1 MPPRVD
7 RGQGSAW
14 KSSTHSFLFLASFD
28 QLTHLLTVCFT
39 SQAQRDIIFELRRI
53 AFDAESDPSNAP
65 GSGTEKR
72 KAMYTKDYKMLGFT
86 VSLPD
91 TNTVDLL
98 PRRSERAPP
107 DRTLTA
113 LPRNTYG
120 HGSPGTGD
128 TERLEGPRRLVHK
141 FMCNIW
147 PLETNPSVGG
157 PRKRARCVAGG
168 PLIKAAGSTRSWSVY
183 CNRRQLEDRVN

>member
-1 MPPRVD
+1 MSAEMVLSALCLTAIPSCWWFWAKPICVLCNASSGID
-7 RGQGSAW
+7 QGQGSAR
-14 KSSTHSFLFLASFD
+14 KSLTHSFLFLASFD

-86 VSLPD
+86 VSFPD

-98 PRRSERAPP
+98 P
-107 DRTLTA
+107 
-113 LPRNTYG
+113 
-120 HGSPGTGD
+120 
-128 TERLEGPRRLVHK
+128 
-141 FMCNIW
+141 
-147 PLETNPSVGG
+147 
-157 PRKRARCVAGG
+157 
-168 PLIKAAGSTRSWSVY
+168 
-183 CNRRQLEDRVN
+183 

>member
-1 MPPRVD
+1 MPGAALPCICKKRFCQLCASLQSLPSVSCVMPPRVD

-86 VSLPD
+86 VSFPD

-98 PRRSERAPP
+98 P
-107 DRTLTA
+107 
-113 LPRNTYG
+113 
-120 HGSPGTGD
+120 
-128 TERLEGPRRLVHK
+128 
-141 FMCNIW
+141 
-147 PLETNPSVGG
+147 
-157 PRKRARCVAGG
+157 
-168 PLIKAAGSTRSWSVY
+168 
-183 CNRRQLEDRVN
+183 